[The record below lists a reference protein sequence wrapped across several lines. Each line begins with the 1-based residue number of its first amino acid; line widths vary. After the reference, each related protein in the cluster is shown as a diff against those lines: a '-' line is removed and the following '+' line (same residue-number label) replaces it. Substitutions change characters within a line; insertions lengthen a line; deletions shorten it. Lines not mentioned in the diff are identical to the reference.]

1 MALESAGYISALVS
15 ANPTASDGLSQGDD
29 HLRLLKSTLLAT
41 FPNFTAAA
49 LAATQAMLD
58 AAANPT
64 GKMAPFVAV
73 TTDPGW
79 LRLNGG
85 TFAYTAHPDLGT
97 MLGYSS
103 GTCTLPNLEDTGR
116 FVRSV
121 TSGLAVRTS
130 QANALKTH
138 THTGTT
144 GTENANHAHSGT
156 TSGRS
161 ADHSH
166 TYSGTTSGESATH
179 THPDGNGGIGSNQD
193 GGLTGGAGSNG
204 ALSTGVNSA
213 DHTHTYSGTSSGES
227 ADHSHTFTTGL
238 ESAAHAHT
246 FTTDATGGTETR
258 PEAFA
263 AIWYVHV

>member
-73 TTDPGW
+73 TADPGW

-85 TFAYTAHPDLGT
+85 TFAYTDHPALGT
-97 MLGYSS
+97 MLGFSS

-121 TSGLAVRTS
+121 TSGLAAGAY
-130 QANALKTH
+130 QANALKSH
-138 THTGTT
+138 THTGTSDVAGADHT
-144 GTENANHAHSGT
+144 HSGT
-156 TSGRS
+156 TNGRS

-166 TYSGTTSGESATH
+166 AYSGTTGGESQTH
-179 THPDGNGGIGSNQD
+179 THSSTITQNTGAGNAGNGTSIANVA
-193 GGLTGGAGSNG
+193 T
-204 ALSTGVNSA
+204 STGPNSV
-213 DHTHTYSGTSSGES
+213 DHTHGYSGTTGGES
-227 ADHSHTFTTGL
+227 ADHSHTFT
-238 ESAAHAHT
+238 SAGMSANHTHT
-246 FTTDATGGTETR
+246 FTTGVTGDTETR